1 MTDLSAN
8 HGKSLSVEIEGRAY
22 ARIPVKTHV
31 IAADDDIVD
40 VVSRY
45 AGNLLHS
52 GDMLIVS
59 EKIVAI
65 TQHRAYP
72 IDQIEPSW
80 LARFLSRFVHKSPYG
95 IGLGSPY
102 TMELAIREASV
113 LRVVI
118 AAFVAGVARLFGIRG
133 VFYRVCGTNVAAIDG
148 PCGYTLPPYNR
159 YAILAPSKPNDVAQS
174 LSDATG
180 VPVAIVDAND
190 LGVAVLG
197 VSAGCPKPEFIAKIL
212 ADNPLGQSC
221 EQTPIGIVRPVRR
234 ISVHTSVS
242 AAKRLPRG
250 GREC

>member
-8 HGKSLSVEIEGRAY
+8 HGKRLSVEIDGRAY

-31 IAADDDIVD
+31 IVADDDIVD
-40 VVSRY
+40 AVCRY
-45 AGNLLHS
+45 AGHLLHS
-52 GDMLIVS
+52 GDMLMVS

-72 IDQIEPSW
+72 IDQIEPSR
-80 LARFLSRFVHKSPYG
+80 LARFLSRFVYKSPYG
-95 IGLGSPY
+95 IGLANPC
-102 TMELAIREASV
+102 TMELAIREAGAP
-113 LRVVI
+113 RVV
-118 AAFVAGVARLFGIRG
+118 AAACVAGVAKLLGVRG
-133 VFYRVCGTNVAAIDG
+133 VFYRLCGANVAAIDG
-148 PCGYTLPPYNR
+148 PCDYTLPPYNR
-159 YAILAPSKPNDVAQS
+159 YAILAPLKPNDVAQS

-197 VSAGCPKPEFIAKIL
+197 VSAGCPEPEFIAKNL

-234 ISVHTSVS
+234 ISVHTSGS
-242 AAKRLPRG
+242 ATRRLPQGARK
-250 GREC
+250 C